1 MDANSYKEGESLD
14 FAQIRDKDLKITTPR
29 WENDGVGEISREET
43 PEFIP
48 TRSHELK
55 GSFEIRRVVSLGG
68 TDEFLPI
75 PNEVPEKLQNSE
87 MVNNRSSSTQ
97 NLEPMVKPNGCI
109 SQTRSDSEQ
118 QSQEFYDAKPGSHS
132 NVDPRIYPARLD
144 LSFQKYIPCPQRV
157 LLSVLTNFSDK
168 TAQGQSVSDH
178 QPKWG
183 QPSQNDIRRAKKL
196 ELRDKMQANSE
207 TVQRMRENYYNM
219 TDS

>member
-14 FAQIRDKDLKITTPR
+14 FAQIGDKDLKITTPR

-48 TRSHELK
+48 TISHDLK
-55 GSFEIRRVVSLGG
+55 GSFENRRVVSLGG

-75 PNEVPEKLQNSE
+75 PNEIPEKLQNSE
-87 MVNNRSSSTQ
+87 MVNNRSNSTQ
-97 NLEPMVKPNGCI
+97 NLEPMRTPNGCI
-109 SQTRSDSEQ
+109 SQTKSDSEQ
-118 QSQEFYDAKPGSHS
+118 PSQEFNDAKPGSHS
-132 NVDPRIYPARLD
+132 NVDPRIYPAQSD
-144 LSFQKYIPCPQRV
+144 LSFQKHIPCPQGV
-157 LLSVLTNFSDK
+157 LVSVLTNFSDK

-207 TVQRMRENYYNM
+207 KVQRMRENYYNM